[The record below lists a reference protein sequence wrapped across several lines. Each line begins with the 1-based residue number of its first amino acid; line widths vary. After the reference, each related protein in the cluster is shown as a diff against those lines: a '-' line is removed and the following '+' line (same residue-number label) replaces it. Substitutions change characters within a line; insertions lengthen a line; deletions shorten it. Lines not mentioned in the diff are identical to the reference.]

1 MHESAEVSETFAQ
14 ILSFLGVLYSRFL
27 PRGVYFRMALNFFQ
41 SSRMLRLRYQT
52 PEAWVLPSLLE
63 MLQGCALPVHFSVME
78 KLTNIHG
85 TTGSRV
91 EREILGADQFQTQS
105 YTISDNYI

>member
-1 MHESAEVSETFAQ
+1 MHESAKVSETFAQ

-27 PRGVYFRMALNFFQ
+27 PRGVYFPMALNFFQ

-52 PEAWVLPSLLE
+52 QEAWVLPSLLE

-85 TTGSRV
+85 TTGS
-91 EREILGADQFQTQS
+91 
-105 YTISDNYI
+105 